1 MECSCQACRLPTD
14 SGDPIVITYV
24 EGNLFESPAQVLV
37 NTVNTKGVMGKG
49 IALEFKR
56 IYPEMFREYRDL
68 CEQEKIAIGTLH
80 LYKTPHKSILNFPTK
95 KDWRQPSRIEYVEAG
110 LRTFVKMYGEKGITS
125 VAFPPLGCG
134 NGQLD
139 FESQVMPLMEQYLG
153 RLSIPTFIYPQ
164 KRRIGPVEHKDAKAI
179 AEWLRSE
186 PASLPFDEVWQDI
199 LQVLE
204 DRTVFHTSAKRKA
217 IKVFANEDP
226 PSIAVESSG
235 KVYKIGSDD
244 LLEFWQQLRDYGF
257 TYRSIAPEHYRLSYL
272 ISVFEQLPYVHRVA
286 VSESTEGLR
295 KNAAVGLQVIP
306 PPRQD
311 KRLLGDLFAL
321 RVNGTKAGR

>member
-1 MECSCQACRLPTD
+1 M
-14 SGDPIVITYV
+14 ITYV
-24 EGNLFESPAQVLV
+24 EGSLFESPAQVLV

-68 CEQEKIAIGTLH
+68 CDQQKLGIGTLH
-80 LYKTPHKSILNFPTK
+80 LYKTPHKWILNFTTK
-95 KDWRQPSRIEYVEAG
+95 KHWRQPSRIEYVEAG
-110 LRTFVKMYGEKGITS
+110 LQTFVKVYGEKGITS
-125 VAFPPLGCG
+125 AAFPPLGCG

-139 FESQVMPLMEQYLG
+139 FERQVKPLMEQYLG
-153 RLSIPTFIYPQ
+153 KLSIPMFIYPQ
-164 KRRIGPVEHKDAKAI
+164 KRRSGPVEHKDAKAI

-199 LQVLE
+199 LQALE
-204 DRTVFHTSAKRKA
+204 NRTEFQTPAKRFVY
-217 IKVFANEDP
+217 KVVANEDP
-226 PSIAVESSG
+226 PSIVVESSG
-235 KVYKIGSDD
+235 KVYKIGSEH

-272 ISVFEQLPYVHRVA
+272 MPVFEQLSYVHRVA

-295 KNAAVGLQVIP
+295 RNAAVGLQVLP
-306 PPRQD
+306 PPR
-311 KRLLGDLFAL
+311 REERSFGDLFTP
-321 RVNGTKAGR
+321 RVSGTQAGR